1 MQYILLTI
9 RYIPFWAIPLIFICG
24 QFIYIFWLK
33 NMRGVA
39 YMFGGI
45 IFFCIISLSYYVL
58 LGGAEKAV
66 HHAQNL
72 IF

>member
-1 MQYILLTI
+1 MQYVLLAV

-33 NMRGVA
+33 NLRNAVYFLGGV
-39 YMFGGI
+39 I
-45 IFFCIISLSYYVL
+45 LFCIFSLCFYFY
-58 LGGAEKAV
+58 LGGAERAV
-66 HHAQNL
+66 HFTQNL